1 MNNET
6 RDLYEQLGYTNMFIC
21 FVASLPANPSLSGK
35 HFTNLLS
42 LLGIKCN
49 KIDSLT
55 FNTEVIHW
63 KGYIKIK
70 WQQG

>member
-1 MNNET
+1 MKVVPSK
-6 RDLYEQLGYTNMFIC
+6 EQLAYTNMFIY
-21 FVASLPANPSLSGK
+21 FVATQPANLSLSGK

-49 KIDSLT
+49 KIDSFT
-55 FNTEVIHW
+55 FNTKVIHL

-70 WQQG
+70 